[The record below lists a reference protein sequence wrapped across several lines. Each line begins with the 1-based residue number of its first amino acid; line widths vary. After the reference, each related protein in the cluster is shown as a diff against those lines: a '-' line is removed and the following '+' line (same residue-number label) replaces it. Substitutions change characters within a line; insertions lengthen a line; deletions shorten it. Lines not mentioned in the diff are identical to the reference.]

1 MKDQLRALKP
11 RGGRVKIQHK
21 YPRRIQRTYQAEL
34 IKLVMRLYAD
44 INALIKPEIQETLR
58 QDSAA
63 STLAAITAL
72 VDRTLS
78 GEQLARAIA
87 QSVLQSNESNIQSAV
102 ARAIGVNI
110 ILPGSD
116 LSDAVDAWVVQNASL
131 ITSMQRD
138 YLQRVQSSVAQGF
151 RTGKSYRD
159 IAKEIQQA
167 TGITRRRATLIARD
181 QVGSLNAQVTEQRD
195 KDLGIEEYIWRN
207 AGDIRVRG
215 NPSGLYPNSKYDH
228 WHREGKKYRYD
239 KPPADGNPGEPIQC
253 RCFAEA
259 IIEF

>member
-1 MKDQLRALKP
+1 MKDQLRAIKP
-11 RGGRVKIQHK
+11 RGGRVSIKHK

-34 IKLVMRLYAD
+34 IKMVMRLYSD
-44 INALIKPEIQETLR
+44 INDMVKPDIQETLR

-63 STLAAITAL
+63 SVMRAIVQLTN
-72 VDRTLS
+72 RTLS
-78 GEQLARAIA
+78 GDALARRIA
-87 QSVLQSNESNIQSAV
+87 ESVAASNESNIQSSV
-102 ARAIGVNI
+102 ARALGVNI

-116 LSDAVDAWVVQNASL
+116 LSDALDAWVIQNGSL
-131 ITSMQRD
+131 ITSMQND
-138 YLQRVQSSVAQGF
+138 YLQRVQNVVNQGF
-151 RTGKSYRD
+151 RTGRTYRD
-159 IAKEIQQA
+159 IAKDIREA

-195 KDLGIEEYIWRN
+195 KDLGITEYIWRN

-215 NPSGLYPNSKYDH
+215 NPSGLYPKSKYDH
-228 WHREGKKYRYD
+228 WRREGKKYSYD

-259 IIEF
+259 VIEF